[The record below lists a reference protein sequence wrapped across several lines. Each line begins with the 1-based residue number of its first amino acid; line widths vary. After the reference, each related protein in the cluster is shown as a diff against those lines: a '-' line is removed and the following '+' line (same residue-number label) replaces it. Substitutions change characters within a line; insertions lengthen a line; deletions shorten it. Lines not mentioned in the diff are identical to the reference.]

1 MSRKG
6 PDMKHLIKRF
16 GCCAMLLLC
25 LFATVIHAETKYI
38 SDTLKI
44 TLRSGPSTG
53 NKILSVLQS
62 GQTVEVLNPGDEWSQ
77 VRLTNGKEGWVL
89 SRYLTPAATYNLRF
103 ERLQD
108 KHKNLM
114 TQAAALLE
122 ENNKLKAD
130 GRKLKAEFA
139 ANQKQMQKT
148 NADFETLKS
157 EAAEFITLKANY
169 ERATTQ
175 LAEQTAKAEKL
186 DEQVTRM
193 EMNYAIK
200 WFLAGSAVLIV
211 GFLIGF
217 STKRPRRRPS
227 LM

>member
-1 MSRKG
+1 
-6 PDMKHLIKRF
+6 
-16 GCCAMLLLC
+16 
-25 LFATVIHAETKYI
+25 
-38 SDTLKI
+38 
-44 TLRSGPSTG
+44 
-53 NKILSVLQS
+53 
-62 GQTVEVLNPGDEWSQ
+62 
-77 VRLTNGKEGWVL
+77 
-89 SRYLTPAATYNLRF
+89 
-103 ERLQD
+103 
-108 KHKNLM
+108 
-114 TQAAALLE
+114 
-122 ENNKLKAD
+122 
-130 GRKLKAEFA
+130 
-139 ANQKQMQKT
+139 MQKT
-148 NADFETLKS
+148 SADYETLKS

-169 ERATTQ
+169 ERAATQ